1 MQWLGCQ
8 VIGGGG
14 AFMLNEGKYLISLE
28 RIKTKDTSS
37 SGDGG
42 SISVL
47 RLDYDWLRTDTYN
60 VRIKDVNIR

>member
-1 MQWLGCQ
+1 
-8 VIGGGG
+8 
-14 AFMLNEGKYLISLE
+14 MLNEGKYLISLE